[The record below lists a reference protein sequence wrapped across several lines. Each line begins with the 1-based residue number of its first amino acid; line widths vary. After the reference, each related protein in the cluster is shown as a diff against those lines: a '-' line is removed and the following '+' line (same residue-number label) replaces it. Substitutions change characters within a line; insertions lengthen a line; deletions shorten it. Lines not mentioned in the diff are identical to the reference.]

1 MEVGRI
7 AYVTTQTSRTTP
19 RPKMALTGYPS
30 RADPSM
36 TGASRSSLPTASK
49 ARNRIARPLM
59 MRPAQSP
66 FREAAAV
73 PVSVARGARA
83 GSIDFP
89 LSIPSMRAVSLS
101 GRKPGFRAVST
112 DSEPPSLQGDERG
125 CARSTRAELLFLL
138 AVKSSLLQGFVRV
151 AVLDGL
157 AERRLKPAQYIR
169 CPGLHWGKLTGAG
182 RVRLA
187 NSACPPGRR
196 TRVRPGRTSAP
207 LRQALLLAASGPRRP
222 SRPVLGRE
230 GRLRLKRDVVA
241 GEALDCRP
249 CRRR

>member
-1 MEVGRI
+1 
-7 AYVTTQTSRTTP
+7 
-19 RPKMALTGYPS
+19 
-30 RADPSM
+30 M

-157 AERRLKPAQYIR
+157 AERSPQGGAVHPLSRAP
-169 CPGLHWGKLTGAG
+169 WGRQTNRG
-182 RVRLA
+182 R
-187 NSACPPGRR
+187 
-196 TRVRPGRTSAP
+196 
-207 LRQALLLAASGPRRP
+207 
-222 SRPVLGRE
+222 
-230 GRLRLKRDVVA
+230 
-241 GEALDCRP
+241 
-249 CRRR
+249 